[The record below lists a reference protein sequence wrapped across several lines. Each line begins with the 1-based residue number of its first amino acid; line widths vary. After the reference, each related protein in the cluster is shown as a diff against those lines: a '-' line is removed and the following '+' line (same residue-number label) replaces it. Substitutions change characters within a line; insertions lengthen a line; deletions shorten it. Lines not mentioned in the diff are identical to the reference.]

1 MRPVCSPSRTPRPRG
16 VRPSRRSLSALWAI
30 VLAACATAAP
40 LPPEGSGGELLL
52 LGEEHDAAEHHAIE
66 ARTVERLADEGRL
79 VALALEM
86 AERGRSTAG
95 LPRDAGE
102 AEARAALAWNDAGWP
117 WADYGPAVMAAVR
130 RGVPAVGANL
140 PRAAQAA
147 AMRDASLDAAVDG
160 DWHAR
165 LREDVREGH
174 CGLLPESQ
182 LPGMTRVQIARDRAM
197 AATLVELAAGA
208 GPGPVVLLVA
218 GSAHVDATRG
228 VPRHLAALAPTLR
241 VRAVHLAA
249 GAAAGEPAPGF
260 DETWPT
266 PAVQGRA
273 DPCEGLKRR
282 LAPAS

>member
-1 MRPVCSPSRTPRPRG
+1 MRPVCTPSGGPLRGAAPRR
-16 VRPSRRSLSALWAI
+16 VLTALLAC
-30 VLAACATAAP
+30 VLAACASAAP
-40 LPPEGSGGELLL
+40 PPAEDPGAELLL
-52 LGEEHDAAEHHAIE
+52 LGEEHDASEHHAIE
-66 ARTVERLADEGRL
+66 ARTVARLADEGRL
-79 VALALEM
+79 AALALEM

-117 WADYGPAVMAAVR
+117 WADYGPVVMAAVR

-140 PRAAQAA
+140 PRSAQSA

-160 DWHAR
+160 DWYAR

-197 AATLVELAAGA
+197 ASTLAELAAHA
-208 GPGPVVLLVA
+208 GPGRAVLLVA

-228 VPRHLAALAPTLR
+228 VPRHLAALAPSLR
-241 VRAVHLAA
+241 VRTVHLAA
-249 GAAAGEPAPGF
+249 GAGAGEPTPGF

-266 PAVQGRA
+266 PAVQRRT
-273 DPCEGLKRR
+273 DPCEGLERR

>member
-1 MRPVCSPSRTPRPRG
+1 MRPVRRPCGNTRPRAA
-16 VRPSRRSLSALWAI
+16 RPPRRRLSALLAL
-30 VLAACATAAP
+30 VLAACAAAAP
-40 LPPEGSGGELLL
+40 SWPEGSGAELLL
-52 LGEEHDAAEHHAIE
+52 LGEQHDAAEQHAIE

-79 VALALEM
+79 AALALEM

-95 LPRDAGE
+95 LARDAGE

-117 WADYGPAVMAAVR
+117 WADYGPVVMAAVR

-147 AMRDASLDAAVDG
+147 AMRDAALDAVVDA
-160 DWHAR
+160 DWRAR

-182 LPGMTRVQIARDRAM
+182 LPGMARVQIARDRAM
-197 AATLVELAAGA
+197 AATLAELATRAGA
-208 GPGPVVLLVA
+208 GRVVLLVA
-218 GSAHVDATRG
+218 GSNHVDATRG
-228 VPRHLAALAPTLR
+228 VPRHLAALAPALR

-249 GAAAGEPAPGF
+249 GAAAGEPTPGF

-273 DPCEGLKRR
+273 DPCEGLARR
-282 LAPAS
+282 LAPGS